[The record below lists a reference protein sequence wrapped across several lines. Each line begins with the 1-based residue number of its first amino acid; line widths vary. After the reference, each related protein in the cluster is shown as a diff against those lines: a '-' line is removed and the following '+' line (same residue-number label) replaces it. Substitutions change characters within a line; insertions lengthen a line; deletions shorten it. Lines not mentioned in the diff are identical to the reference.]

1 MKECQVA
8 NFHGYHFG
16 TNITHRNNAMIPVC
30 DSGNEMLFM
39 KISYLASVIFV
50 ILYQS
55 GIHENWL
62 PDIPSLH
69 AICMY
74 HMYHVFH
81 YVNISV
87 VIFDTDIP

>member
-1 MKECQVA
+1 MV
-8 NFHGYHFG
+8 
-16 TNITHRNNAMIPVC
+16 
-30 DSGNEMLFM
+30 
-39 KISYLASVIFV
+39 
-50 ILYQS
+50 LYQS

-81 YVNISV
+81 YVSSLDNRNFMTKEMIS
-87 VIFDTDIP
+87 ILDTLRIPMPRV

>member
-1 MKECQVA
+1 
-8 NFHGYHFG
+8 
-16 TNITHRNNAMIPVC
+16 MIPVC

-81 YVNISV
+81 YVSSLDNRNFMTKEMIS
-87 VIFDTDIP
+87 IFPL